1 MESDMLAGDTAILQP
16 YFQMLAQMIRREMGE
31 EIGGIRVFGMEF
43 REELIR
49 PFRQRKPEPALRLLH
64 LLITAVPFRNRRG

>member
-31 EIGGIRVFGMEF
+31 EIGGYQSF
-43 REELIR
+43 RYGVSRGADTPL
-49 PFRQRKPEPALRLLH
+49 PA
-64 LLITAVPFRNRRG
+64 AEA